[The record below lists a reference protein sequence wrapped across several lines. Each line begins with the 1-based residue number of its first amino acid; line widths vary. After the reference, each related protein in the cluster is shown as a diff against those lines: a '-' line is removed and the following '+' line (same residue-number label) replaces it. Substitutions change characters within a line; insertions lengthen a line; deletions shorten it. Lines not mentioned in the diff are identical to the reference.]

1 METNPISN
9 DTDSDSLSDGWEEVR
24 FNDSYGVNP
33 VLTAI
38 EIDLTIDADRDDF
51 NLLEEGKANTD
62 PEDPDPNNPDP
73 RLMNT
78 TTNTISAMNSGTLEI
93 EIGEESSIT
102 LLEIFIFST
111 SIVLVALVLYS
122 VRRRMT

>member
-38 EIDLTIDADRDDF
+38 EIDLTIDADRDGF
-51 NLLEEGKANTD
+51 NLLEEAKVNTY
-62 PEDPDPNNPDP
+62 PENPDSAP
-73 RLMNT
+73 INT
-78 TTNTISAMNSGTLEI
+78 TTDIMSAMDSDTLDI
-93 EIGEESSIT
+93 EIGEEISIT
-102 LLEIFIFST
+102 LLVVFVFST
-111 SIVLVALVLYS
+111 SIVVVALVLYS
-122 VRRRMT
+122 VR